1 MCELRGISLLGAGRG
16 RGLGSGDAVN
26 AVSGVTARYRRVE
39 EKEHNALWA
48 SVGVFVIGLEIHLR
62 ALHLVS
68 TLETRVSCMGREKWG
83 TVLKRLYVVK

>member
-1 MCELRGISLLGAGRG
+1 MGAGRG
-16 RGLGSGDAVN
+16 RGLGWGDGVN
-26 AVSGVTARYRRVE
+26 AVDGGTSRDRRVE

-68 TLETRVSCMGREKWG
+68 TLETRISCMGREKWG
-83 TVLKRLYVVK
+83 TVLKR